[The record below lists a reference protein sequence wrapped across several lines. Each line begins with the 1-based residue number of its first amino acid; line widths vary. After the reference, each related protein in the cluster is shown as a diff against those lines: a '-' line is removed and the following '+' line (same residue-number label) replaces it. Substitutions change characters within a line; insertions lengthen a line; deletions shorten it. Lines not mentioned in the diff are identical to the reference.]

1 MTSSNRTAVFVCSPQ
16 ARGATLCTQLQQAAF
31 ETRHY
36 PAFSI
41 DWLATQVPTDKPD
54 CIIVTSPNAV
64 LGAIKNNI
72 TLPAHIPYY
81 AVGKGSAQALL
92 TAEIAVEQIQTASTA
107 GSEGLLALEAL
118 QPGQAI
124 HAWLLTGEGGRGL
137 LEQELPKRQIKF
149 SRIAS
154 YRRRANNDS
163 AQLATCFA
171 DPAPTLAITSSAE
184 ALDNLA
190 AISDADTSAKLGA
203 CHWLV
208 SSPRLGERLTQHWP
222 KASFTLSKG
231 PDNESF
237 VAACKAWQQEQH

>member
-1 MTSSNRTAVFVCSPQ
+1 MVSSGRTAVFVCSPQ
-16 ARGATLCTQLQQAAF
+16 ARGAALCSQLQQAAF

-41 DWLATQVPTDKPD
+41 DWLPAQAPAEQPD

-64 LGAIKNNI
+64 HGAIENNI
-72 TLPAHIPYY
+72 SLPADIPYY

-92 TAEIAVEQIQTASTA
+92 TAEIPSAQIQTANTA
-107 GSEGLLALEAL
+107 GSEGLLALAAL
-118 QPGQAI
+118 QPNQAM

-137 LEQELPKRQIKF
+137 LEQELPKRQIQF

-154 YRRRANNDS
+154 YRRRANNDPK
-163 AQLATCFA
+163 QLGRCFA
-171 DPAPTLAITSSAE
+171 DPAPALAITSSAE

-190 AISDADTSAKLGA
+190 AISDADTSTKLGA

-222 KASFTLSKG
+222 NASFTLSKG
-231 PDNESF
+231 PDHESF

>member
-16 ARGATLCTQLQQAAF
+16 ARGAALCTQLQQAAF

-41 DWLATQVPTDKPD
+41 DWVPAQTPASKPD

-64 LGAIKNNI
+64 LGAQKSNI
-72 TLPAHIPYY
+72 ALPTNIPYY
-81 AVGKGSAQALL
+81 AVGKGSAQTLL
-92 TAEIAVEQIQTASTA
+92 TAEIPVELIQTAATA
-107 GSEGLLALEAL
+107 GSESLLALEAL
-118 QPGQAI
+118 QPNAAI

-137 LEQELPKRQIKF
+137 LEQELPKRQIQF

-154 YRRRANNDS
+154 YRRLANNNPAD
-163 AQLATCFA
+163 LADCFVE
-171 DPAPTLAITSSAE
+171 PVPTLAIASSAE

-190 AISDADTSAKLGA
+190 AISDADTSAKLGT

-208 SSPRLGERLTQHWP
+208 SSPRIGERLTQHWP

-237 VAACKAWQQEQH
+237 VAACQAWQQEQH